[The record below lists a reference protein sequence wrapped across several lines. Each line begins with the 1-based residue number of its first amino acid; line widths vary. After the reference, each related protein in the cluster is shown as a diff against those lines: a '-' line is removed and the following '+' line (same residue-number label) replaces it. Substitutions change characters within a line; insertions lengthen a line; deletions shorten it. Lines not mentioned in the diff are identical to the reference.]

1 MWAELLNH
9 RIHLS
14 PSTFQTVFF
23 SSDIDRSGSIQLD
36 QFIKVRLT
44 SFFHAQL
51 VTELQLGQIRFNALD
66 TQKANKIELSYDAF
80 IDLLFSI
87 RS

>member
-1 MWAELLNH
+1 MSLH
-9 RIHLS
+9 CSIHLS

-36 QFIKVRLT
+36 QFIKVGQELL
-44 SFFHAQL
+44 SHSQL